1 MSILAIEFSRDDLR
15 DTNVLT
21 QRLQQHFD
29 ESARVKLE
37 FVGTHLVG
45 SHPNVR
51 GIVCCIRAWQRRE
64 PCSTEGMF
72 HFANTIRE
80 IYLLKLWKIKYVDW
94 DDMEPPGLI
103 DCCFRIRRPTFDY
116 DTADFDDLHTAKRA
130 VYI

>member
-1 MSILAIEFSRDDLR
+1 MSILAIEFSKDDLR

-51 GIVCCIRAWQRRE
+51 GIVCCIRAWQRRV
-64 PCSTEGMF
+64 SHDGMF

-80 IYLLKLWKIKYVDW
+80 IYLLKLWKIKYVD
-94 DDMEPPGLI
+94 I
-103 DCCFRIRRPTFDY
+103 RIAGIAPRHGTDAGRRPG
-116 DTADFDDLHTAKRA
+116 TARA
-130 VYI
+130 DA